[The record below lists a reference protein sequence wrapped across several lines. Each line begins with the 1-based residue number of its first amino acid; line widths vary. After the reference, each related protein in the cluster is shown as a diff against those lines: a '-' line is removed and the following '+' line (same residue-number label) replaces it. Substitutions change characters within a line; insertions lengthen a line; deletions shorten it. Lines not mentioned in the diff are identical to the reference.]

1 MTRVLGADGC
11 KGGWVGVVLDDDR
24 GPWATIARDMPTL
37 IGLAGPVDVIGIDMP
52 IHLSDDTDRECDT
65 AARRA
70 LSPHGSRVFNA
81 PISAVLASA
90 TYEDAKQ
97 TSALVLGK
105 KISLQTWGL
114 VPKIAEVDHWLPD
127 APYPVYE
134 VHPELSF
141 AAMCGRVIA
150 ASKKTREGAAQ
161 RRDALVAQGL
171 SIPADI
177 RQTADLLDAC
187 AVAWS
192 ARRLAMGE
200 GGSLPDPAPVVK
212 GQRQA
217 IWY

>member
-1 MTRVLGADGC
+1 MTRVLGADAC
-11 KGGWVGVVLDDDR
+11 KGGWVGVVLDGDR
-24 GPWATIARDMPTL
+24 EPWATIARDMPTL
-37 IGLAGPVDVIGIDMP
+37 IGLAGPVDVIGVDMP
-52 IHLSDDTDRECDT
+52 VHLSDDTDRPCDT

-97 TSALVLGK
+97 ISALVLGK

-114 VPKIAEVDHWLPD
+114 VPKIAEIDHWLPC
-127 APYPVYE
+127 APCPVYE

-150 ASKKTREGAAQ
+150 ASKKTSEGAAQ
-161 RRDALVAQGL
+161 RRATLLKQGIA
-171 SIPADI
+171 IPTDV
-177 RQTADLLDAC
+177 RETADLLDAC

-192 ARRLAMGE
+192 ARRIARGE
-200 GGSLPDPAPVVK
+200 VICLPDPPPVVK